1 MTRELE
7 INLHPL
13 DSSETLLMFG
23 SGFRVFRE
31 SAAELELRQELANF
45 EFDLRHS
52 THGVVKV
59 GDGRYAKGKCEM
71 LEGETKERE
80 VK

>member
-1 MTRELE
+1 M
-7 INLHPL
+7 NLHPL
-13 DSSETLLMFG
+13 DLAESLLMFG
-23 SGFRVFRE
+23 SGLRILSE
-31 SAAELELRQELANF
+31 AAAKLDLGHELSHF

-52 THGVVKV
+52 THDVVKV

-71 LEGETKERE
+71 LKGETKERE